1 MHFVHAR
8 RWDASAFAPRGI
20 MRDRPCLFMRH
31 LRPGMRL
38 DRTFHAASRSH
49 SLTFVHVGSVVATVV
64 IEVSD
69 WHVRG
74 LSVRTHPRCVSPT
87 ATGFDVSYC
96 YLLLFARALTQSET
110 RVTEA
115 KVHGPRAATPR
126 AASPP
131 HGMANRANRGRGRG
145 GRGATAVTECRSRFI
160 QVFSFFLF
168 DRVNPLIHSVTVN
181 SV

>member
-1 MHFVHAR
+1 
-8 RWDASAFAPRGI
+8 

-96 YLLLFARALTQSET
+96 YLLSIICACFNTIGDARDGGKSTRSESRDAAC
-110 RVTEA
+110 RVAPTW
-115 KVHGPRAATPR
+115 HG
-126 AASPP
+126 
-131 HGMANRANRGRGRG
+131 
-145 GRGATAVTECRSRFI
+145 
-160 QVFSFFLF
+160 Q
-168 DRVNPLIHSVTVN
+168 
-181 SV
+181 